1 MSLRNELRGP
11 RQNEFDWY
19 QFIQKGTTAVHLANA
34 DVLVIVSG
42 LSFETNLSFLKQ
54 QKLNIAMNLNKKLVY
69 EAHWY
74 AFGDPPEKWVFQT
87 NEFCADVTQ
96 LFMNQTGY
104 LLTGKSPTPVFLSE
118 FGKDQ
123 TGKSEAENRYF
134 TCLMAFLAERD
145 IDWALWG
152 LQGSYMIRQG
162 QIEWEEIYGLYDF
175 SWDNIRNSS
184 MLQNL
189 QLVQQIIQGT
199 IL

>member
-1 MSLRNELRGP
+1 M
-11 RQNEFDWY
+11 
-19 QFIQKGTTAVHLANA
+19 
-34 DVLVIVSG
+34 VSG

-54 QKLNIAMNLNKKLVY
+54 QRLSFEMNLNKKLVY

-87 NEFCADVTQ
+87 NEFCADITQ
-96 LFMNQTGY
+96 RFMNQTGY
-104 LLTGKSPTPVFLSE
+104 LMMGKDPTPIFLSE

-123 TGKSEAENRYF
+123 TGMSEAENRYF

-152 LQGSYMIRQG
+152 LQGSYMLREG
-162 QIEWEEIYGLYDF
+162 QIEWEETYGLYDF

-184 MLQNL
+184 MLQSL
-189 QLVQQIIQGT
+189 QLAQQT
-199 IL
+199 IRGIMHDSYPSK